1 MLNREAAESIM
12 ELMKNISSK
21 LREANSIIEDNSD
34 DDDHETY
41 LATIEFIVG
50 YLQQDVMRPI
60 IEDYPDLAPDDW
72 S

>member
-1 MLNREAAESIM
+1 MLNREAAENIM
-12 ELMKNISSK
+12 ELMSSISSK
-21 LREANSIIEDNSD
+21 LREASSIIEDNSD
-34 DDDHETY
+34 DDDYETY
-41 LATIEFIVG
+41 LSTIEYVVG